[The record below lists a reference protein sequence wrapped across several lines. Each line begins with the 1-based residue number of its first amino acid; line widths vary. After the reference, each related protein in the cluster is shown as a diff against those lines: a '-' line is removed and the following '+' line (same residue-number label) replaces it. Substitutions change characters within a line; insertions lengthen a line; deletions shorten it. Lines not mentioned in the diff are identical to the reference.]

1 MTMPEISRFLGIVI
15 GMFHREHGPPHF
27 HAMYGEYNITVDIE
41 TGVVTGQFP
50 QRALR
55 HVLEW
60 YDLHQRELM
69 KNWELAQQRRPLN
82 KIPPLE

>member
-1 MTMPEISRFLGIVI
+1 MPEISRFLGIVI
-15 GMFHREHGPPHF
+15 GMFYREHGPPHF
-27 HAMYGEYNITVDIE
+27 HATYGEYDITVDIE

-50 QRALR
+50 RRALR

-69 KNWELAQQRRPLN
+69 ENWERADQRRPLN
-82 KIPPLE
+82 KIAPLE

>member
-1 MTMPEISRFLGIVI
+1 MPEISRFLGIVI
-15 GMFHREHGPPHF
+15 GMFYREHGPPHF
-27 HAMYGEYNITVDIE
+27 HATYGEYDITVDIE

-50 QRALR
+50 RRALR

-69 KNWELAQQRRPLN
+69 ENWERAEQRRPLN
-82 KIPPLE
+82 KIAPLE

>member
-1 MTMPEISRFLGIVI
+1 MPEISRFLGIVI

-27 HAMYGEYNITVDIE
+27 HAAYGEYQITVDIR
-41 TGVVTGQFP
+41 TGAVTGQFP
-50 QRALR
+50 RRALS

-60 YDLHQRELM
+60 YELHRRELM
-69 KNWELAQQRRPLN
+69 ENWELAEQRLPLN

>member
-1 MTMPEISRFLGIVI
+1 MPEISRFLGIVI

-27 HAMYGEYNITVDIE
+27 HAAYGEYQITVDIRSG
-41 TGVVTGQFP
+41 TVTGQFP
-50 QRALR
+50 RRALS

-60 YDLHQRELM
+60 YELHKKELM
-69 KNWELAQQRRPLN
+69 ENWELADQRLPLN

>member
-1 MTMPEISRFLGIVI
+1 MELIRC
-15 GMFHREHGPPHF
+15 EHGPPHF
-27 HAMYGEYNITVDIE
+27 HATYGEYDITVDIE

-50 QRALR
+50 RRALR

-69 KNWELAQQRRPLN
+69 ENWELAEQRRPLN

>member
-1 MTMPEISRFLGIVI
+1 
-15 GMFHREHGPPHF
+15 MFYREHGPPHF
-27 HAMYGEYNITVDIE
+27 HATYGEYDITVDIE

-50 QRALR
+50 RRALR

-69 KNWELAQQRRPLN
+69 ENWERADQRRPLN
-82 KIPPLE
+82 KIAPLE

>member
-1 MTMPEISRFLGIVI
+1 MPEISRFLGVVI

-27 HAMYGEYNITVDIE
+27 HAMYGEYNITVDIK

-50 QRALR
+50 KRALR

-69 KNWELAQQRRPLN
+69 ENWELAQQRRPLN

>member
-1 MTMPEISRFLGIVI
+1 MPELSRFLGIVI

-27 HAMYGEYNITVDIE
+27 HANYGEYEITVNIL
-41 TGVVTGQFP
+41 TGVVTGRFP
-50 QRALR
+50 RRALR

-60 YDLHQRELM
+60 YELHQRELLE
-69 KNWELAQQRRPLN
+69 NWELAQQRLPLN

>member
-1 MTMPEISRFLGIVI
+1 MPEISRFLGIVI
-15 GMFHREHGPPHF
+15 GIFYREHGPPHF
-27 HAMYGEYNITVDIE
+27 HATYGEYDITVDIE

-50 QRALR
+50 KRALR

-60 YDLHQRELM
+60 YELHQRELM
-69 KNWELAQQRRPLN
+69 ENWELAQQRRPLN

>member
-1 MTMPEISRFLGIVI
+1 MSEISRFLGVVI
-15 GMFHREHGPPHF
+15 GMFHREHGPPRF
-27 HAMYGEYNITVDIE
+27 HAMYGEYNITVDIK
-41 TGVVTGQFP
+41 TSVVTGQFP
-50 QRALR
+50 KRALR

-69 KNWELAQQRRPLN
+69 ENWELAQQRRPLN

>member
-1 MTMPEISRFLGIVI
+1 MPEISRFLGIVI

-27 HAMYGEYNITVDIE
+27 HAAYGQYQITVDIR
-41 TGVVTGQFP
+41 TGAVNGQFP
-50 QRALR
+50 RRALS

-60 YDLHQRELM
+60 YELHQRELIE
-69 KNWELAQQRRPLN
+69 NWELAEQRLPLN

>member
-1 MTMPEISRFLGIVI
+1 MPELSRFLGIVI

-27 HAMYGEYNITVDIE
+27 HANYGEYEITVNIL
-41 TGVVTGQFP
+41 TGVVTGRFP
-50 QRALR
+50 RRALR

-60 YDLHQRELM
+60 YDLHQRELLE
-69 KNWELAQQRRPLN
+69 NWELAQQRLPLN